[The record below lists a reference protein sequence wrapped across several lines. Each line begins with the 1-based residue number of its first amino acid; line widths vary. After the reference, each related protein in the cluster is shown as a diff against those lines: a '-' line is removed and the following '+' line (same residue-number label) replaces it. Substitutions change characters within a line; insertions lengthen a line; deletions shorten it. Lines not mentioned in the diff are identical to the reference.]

1 MNAWK
6 SRSAVA
12 VAVLLSL
19 LAASPAIAGD
29 QTVRQGVDLWMTAAG
44 FAQTSFES
52 EPIPAG
58 FFCPESQP
66 FTGRIWFE
74 GKPLATEPAGALGSI
89 DTVVRRLDDVEFDA
103 RGVGYTRLQLM
114 ALSLVSTRP
123 VDTACGAY
131 DAAVRLDGE
140 QPVTNMRVV
149 RTGRFGGTYAAP
161 LALNVKVVFTPV
173 QGDKSARRELA
184 HRVDLG
190 PAAGSTWAYA
200 TAPRY
205 EGTPRLD
212 TDGNGAPDTLL
223 PRASNFLAGVPPVAR
238 AATGSGD
245 FKAIAGCGTGLCPH
259 QSCHCDPTST
269 NPYQSG
275 SGCSHLHCIWTCVM
289 CPVAY

>member
-1 MNAWK
+1 MNVWK
-6 SRSAVA
+6 CRSAVA

-29 QTVRQGVDLWMTAAG
+29 QTVYRGVDLWMTVAG
-44 FAQTSFES
+44 FAQASFES

-58 FFCPESQP
+58 FFCPESKP

-74 GKPLATEPAGALGSI
+74 GKPLATEPEGSLGSI

-123 VDTACGAY
+123 LDTACGAY

-173 QGDKSARRELA
+173 QGDKSARRELT

-200 TAPRY
+200 AAPRY
-205 EGTPRLD
+205 EGTPRID
-212 TDGNGAPDTLL
+212 TDGDGAPDTLL

-238 AATGSGD
+238 ASTGSGD
-245 FKAIAGCGTGLCPH
+245 SKAIAGCGTGCPY
-259 QSCHCDPTST
+259 QSCHCDPNST
-269 NPYQSG
+269 NPYESG
-275 SGCSHLHCIWTCVM
+275 SGCSHLHCIWTCVV